1 MIWDGVSTLS
11 GLSVQLGTFN
21 VSVYAQSTD
30 GITLRTITFVVSRT
44 PILPT
49 LHSAADYTSYVRE
62 KVAADA
68 ATSAVNNHATPF
80 EVGPFALERP
90 PVITLA
96 PELCCDTNQFKNI
109 R

>member
-1 MIWDGVSTLS
+1 LS

-49 LHSAADYTSYVRE
+49 LLGAADYTSYVRE
-62 KVAADA
+62 KVMADA
-68 ATSAVNNHATPF
+68 ATSAVNNHTTPF

-90 PVITLA
+90 PAVELA
-96 PELCCDTNQFKNI
+96 PELCCTTTKNI
-109 R
+109 N